1 MMYLAEILSNISVV
15 NYKQMAVSSTV
26 LLPILEAEAANVIEE
41 TIKYILNMTVSPK
54 GIKMAWR

>member
-1 MMYLAEILSNISVV
+1 MIDLAGRLSNIRVV

-41 TIKYILNMTVSPK
+41 KIKYILNMTVRRK
-54 GIKMAWR
+54 GIKMEWR